1 MNMITTLMRSLP
13 TLILALCLLGAG
25 GANAAGSLDVLQR
38 RPAAPS
44 LALADVYGV
53 THRLADLRGSVVLVN
68 FWATWCP
75 PCRQEMPGL
84 QRAWEQLEGADF
96 RILAVATGENSASI
110 AQFYRSLPAPLTFTL
125 LPDPEN
131 TGWRTWP
138 FHGLPATFI
147 IDKSGHVV
155 DLVEG
160 AQEWD
165 SPEMLAVLR
174 RLIAEPFDPSQP
186 QVRVDAG
193 QVSGHSMPYP
203 HP

>member
-1 MNMITTLMRSLP
+1 MNMITTLMRPLT
-13 TLILALCLLGAG
+13 TLILALCLLGAE

-38 RPAAPS
+38 RPAAPK
-44 LALADVYGV
+44 LVLADVYGV

-160 AQEWD
+160 AREWD
-165 SPEMLAVLR
+165 SPKMLAVLR

-193 QVSGHSMPYP
+193 QVGGHPTPVP

>member
-1 MNMITTLMRSLP
+1 MNMITTLMRPLP

-25 GANAAGSLDVLQR
+25 SANAAGSLDVLQR
-38 RPAAPS
+38 RPAAPN

-96 RILAVATGENSASI
+96 RILAVATGENNASI

-160 AQEWD
+160 AREWD

-193 QVSGHSMPYP
+193 QVSGHSTPYP

>member
-1 MNMITTLMRSLP
+1 MNMINTLMSRLP
-13 TLILALCLLGAG
+13 TLILGICLLGAA
-25 GANAAGSLDVLQR
+25 GAHAAGGLNSLPKT
-38 RPAAPS
+38 RPAAPK
-44 LALADVYGV
+44 LVLADVYGV

-84 QRAWEQLEGADF
+84 QRAWERLADADF
-96 RILAVATGENSASI
+96 RILAVATGENSATI
-110 AQFYRSLPAPLTFTL
+110 AQFYRSLPEPLTFTL
-125 LPDPEN
+125 LPDPDN

-160 AQEWD
+160 ARE
-165 SPEMLAVLR
+165 
-174 RLIAEPFDPSQP
+174 
-186 QVRVDAG
+186 
-193 QVSGHSMPYP
+193 
-203 HP
+203 

>member
-1 MNMITTLMRSLP
+1 MITTLMHPLP
-13 TLILALCLLGAG
+13 TLILSLCLLGTV
-25 GANAAGSLDVLQR
+25 GANAAGALDVLQR
-38 RPAAPS
+38 RPAAPK
-44 LALADVYGV
+44 LVLADVYGV
-53 THRLADLRGSVVLVN
+53 THRLAELRGSVVLVN

-84 QRAWEQLEGADF
+84 QRAWEQLKGTDF
-96 RILAVATGENSASI
+96 RILAVATGQNSADI
-110 AQFYRSLPAPLTFTL
+110 AGFYRSMPAPLTFTL
-125 LPDPEN
+125 LPDPDS
-131 TGWRTWP
+131 TGWRSWP

-160 AQEWD
+160 AREWD

-193 QVSGHSMPYP
+193 QASGHSTLTLRP
-203 HP
+203 